1 MPRCSVCTKKFFNTT
16 HLLSHMNQP
25 NGRCHSSLHSAS
37 FKIRHRNPQRKLN
50 LPRSNAQ
57 RVSSRSTEHVE
68 FEIAPMDVDYEA
80 DVNYGPEMNLEEES
94 FDTQKAYREEFTGA
108 AQVQPGGDT
117 FKAVFERDQYAE
129 QRKLNMYYPFAS
141 RDEWELVSFIVRSNM
156 TLAATDEFLKLR
168 LVLKM
173 CLSFSTAKDLR
184 SRVEMLPMGPQWTT
198 KPWESIHPT
207 KSALTL
213 FYRDP
218 LECLQSLLQNPLI
231 QDYIHFTPFRLYK
244 TAGKTMRVYNEWLS
258 GDAAWRIQAI
268 QEKLPKGATVLGT
281 ILSSDKTQISAMTGN
296 RQAHPVLISLADI
309 DMDFRMKAT
318 HHAFLLLALLP
329 IPKFLEKNK
338 EIKGV
343 LTSRLFHAN
352 MDFILGPLK
361 IAAQI
366 GIMMSDPLG
375 WPAHTLSQLEALE
388 EDTDPWNL
396 TVYMKKAKEK
406 RLNGVHRPFWRDWP
420 LAEPSEFLTPEP
432 LHHWTKMFGDHEKKW
447 CIAAVGAAEI
457 DFRFSVLRPHTGM
470 RHFKDGISNSKQV
483 TGRENRDIQRYI
495 VPVVAN
501 TDGVSK
507 DFLIAIRSLH
517 DFRYYGQAPEMDEN
531 TLSKMDEALK
541 CFHDHKHAIL
551 KAGVRTGKKGRIN
564 NWHIPKLEFMQSV
577 VPNTKANGIP
587 LQWTADV
594 TEHAHITEVKDPAD
608 NSNNQNYEQQICR
621 HLDRREKC
629 ARFDLGTAISDAG
642 VDLGVPQSATF
653 HDDDLNTIYDEEAP
667 LLLNSTSELLEKIEP
682 VARLLGAK
690 RSIPNYFAESLQLQQ
705 GKFPNAKRPFRT
717 FVSCQGNV
725 AFHLSRD
732 HTGRQLTIDEAAA
745 KFQLP
750 DLKSA
755 LLNYLHRIHHGD
767 NFTIGGRRPSFGNS
781 ILPFK
786 YLQCWNGL
794 RMQGKAYHHSEQV
807 LVPETV
813 KASPPS
819 KDWKFGRGDA
829 VIVNTD
835 CQEKWPHSG
844 LQGHMVAHLRMIICV
859 VPFNKDAP
867 PPGTNQFLAYVQ
879 RFDVVPQKNPTTG
892 VRGLFPEPTSSLY
905 QLKRARRTD
914 NSILGDIVPLER
926 LRAPV
931 EITPRFGKNADR
943 RLTKET
949 SLDFVDDFWLSKY
962 FNKELFFAL
971 SQ

>member
-80 DVNYGPEMNLEEES
+80 DVNYGPEMNLAEES
-94 FDTQKAYREEFTGA
+94 FDTQKAY
-108 AQVQPGGDT
+108 PCGDT

-168 LVLKM
+168 LTVKM

-309 DMDFRMKAT
+309 DMDFRMKVT

-406 RLNGVHRPFWRDWP
+406 RLN
-420 LAEPSEFLTPEP
+420 A

-470 RHFKDGISNSKQV
+470 RHFKDV

-551 KAGVRTGKKGRIN
+551 KAGRIN

-608 NSNNQNYEQQICR
+608 NN
-621 HLDRREKC
+621 RREKY
-629 ARFDLGTAISDAG
+629 AG

-667 LLLNSTSELLEKIEP
+667 LLLNST
-682 VARLLGAK
+682 LLGAK

-732 HTGRQLTIDEAAA
+732 HTGPAA

-844 LQGHMVAHLRMIICV
+844 LQGHTVAHLRMIICV

-892 VRGLFPEPTSSLY
+892 VRGLFPEPTSGLY

-931 EITPRFGKNADR
+931 EITPRFGKKADR